1 MDMQKLTEKSKAAM
15 IQAQTSALEYGHQEI
30 QGVHLLK
37 SLILQEN
44 GLIPSI
50 LNRLQINMDNLL
62 NAIEEQ
68 LRKIPS
74 VSGSGAQNPYASRT
88 FNQIL
93 VEAKNEA
100 EKMNDEYISVEHL
113 FLALLSVD
121 KTCAALLEKYGATE
135 EKILLAL

>member
-50 LNRLQINMDNLL
+50 LNRLQVNMDNLL

-74 VSGSGAQNPYASRT
+74 VSGSGAQNP
-88 FNQIL
+88 
-93 VEAKNEA
+93 
-100 EKMNDEYISVEHL
+100 
-113 FLALLSVD
+113 
-121 KTCAALLEKYGATE
+121 
-135 EKILLAL
+135 